1 MQLRDHPLMSYH
13 CSKNWP
19 PVWTRARGNVVKT
32 VAGEVGVLSYVH
44 SNDGLASR
52 CYLVMDHE
60 GETYVGTL
68 LFDDHAFC
76 EQMINLLRLCVNR
89 SIKDIGDLD
98 LSHMF

>member
-1 MQLRDHPLMSYH
+1 MQLRDHPLMSYRH
-13 CSKNWP
+13 SKNWP
-19 PVWTRARGNVVKT
+19 PVWTRARGDVVKT
-32 VAGEVGVLSYVH
+32 VAGEVGVLSFVH
-44 SNDGLASR
+44 SNERLASR

-76 EQMINLLRLCVNR
+76 EQVTNLLRLYVNR

-98 LSHMF
+98 LSHTL